1 MDQLT
6 FSAKVQIIS
15 VLGFAGYAVSAIVI
29 CEWVGGACSTKTLIY
44 IKRWW
49 ATYILWA
56 VVL

>member
-15 VLGFAGYAVSAIVI
+15 VLGFAGYAVSAIVT
-29 CEWVGGACSTKTLIY
+29 CEWVGGACSSKT
-44 IKRWW
+44 KRWW
-49 ATYILWA
+49 ATFILWA